1 MRGSGSTRPQ
11 RVPASKQWG
20 RALAF
25 ALPCPCGFGAVI
37 RSAYLAAEGFEAP
50 LAEELAR
57 AGVAVAGWHGRL
69 ALSPDAPRAVAWAI
83 DAWVAPRE
91 VEVAS
96 VGEAAALRAV
106 QRNWGLYG
114 AAHHRRCA
122 LIEARLPPV
131 RARALVFPEAAP
143 ESHLGGWTLLA
154 PGRLLF
160 SAAKAS
166 PFVNGECRFEEDHIG
181 PPSRAYLKLWEA
193 CAVWREWPLAGQ
205 ACLDLGASP
214 GGWTWAIAS
223 LGAEV
228 VAVDRAPLAQTV
240 AAMPGVSM
248 LRESAFA
255 LEPESV
261 APVDWLFSDI
271 IAYPERLLALVR
283 RWIDSGRVAR
293 VVCTVKFQ
301 RDTDHA
307 AAEEFAAIPGAR
319 LLHLFHNKHELT
331 FLWRQDD

>member
-1 MRGSGSTRPQ
+1 
-11 RVPASKQWG
+11 
-20 RALAF
+20 
-25 ALPCPCGFGAVI
+25 VI
-37 RSAYLAAEGFEAP
+37 RSAYLAAEGFETP

-57 AGVAVAGWHGRL
+57 AGVAVEAWHGRL
-69 ALSPDAPRAVAWAI
+69 ALSPDPPRPAAWAI
-83 DAWVAPRE
+83 DAWMEPRE

-96 VGEAAALRAV
+96 VSEAAAALRAV

-143 ESHLGGWTLLA
+143 VSHLGGWTLLA
-154 PGRLLF
+154 PERLLF
-160 SAAKAS
+160 SAAKTSA
-166 PFVNGECRFEEDHIG
+166 FVNGACRFEEDHIG

-193 CAVWREWPLAGQ
+193 CAVWRDWPRPDQ

-223 LGAEV
+223 LGAGV
-228 VAVDRAPLAQTV
+228 VAVDRAPLADQV
-240 AAMPGVSM
+240 AAMGGVSM
-248 LRESAFA
+248 LRESAFV

-261 APVDWLFSDI
+261 APMDWLFSDI
-271 IAYPERLLALVR
+271 VAYPEKLLALVV
-283 RWIDSGRVAR
+283 RWIASGRVAR

-301 RDTDHA
+301 GDTDHA
-307 AAEEFAAIPGAR
+307 AAEGFAAIAGGR

-331 FLWRQDD
+331 FLWRRED